1 MANRKYKTGD
11 MVQLISGGP
20 YMTVADYYE
29 DRLAMQRSI
38 VSALIYPCFLLTAAW
53 FIGSFTYGIIN
64 VALSG
69 FTGNGGGGG
78 IQGIQEYIGVYIG
91 FQIKAM
97 TVLALFIVI
106 ALLLSKLGLLRWVT
120 GIVSTFVWP
129 FSTVTRKFG
138 MARFFRSLS
147 LMLSSGLNVVHSI
160 KKSAEVTGNPY
171 IERDL
176 LQAIPHVQNGAT
188 LVEAFADSRLMTPL
202 AREMLAIGEVSGKL
216 DEQLNKAAQYHFND
230 ANEALKRAV
239 QILTYMMMTGIFL
252 LVGALVVYFWVKLY
266 GGMMDGLGI

>member
-1 MANRKYKTGD
+1 
-11 MVQLISGGP
+11 
-20 YMTVADYYE
+20 
-29 DRLAMQRSI
+29 
-38 VSALIYPCFLLTAAW
+38 
-53 FIGSFTYGIIN
+53 
-64 VALSG
+64 
-69 FTGNGGGGG
+69 
-78 IQGIQEYIGVYIG
+78 
-91 FQIKAM
+91 
-97 TVLALFIVI
+97 
-106 ALLLSKLGLLRWVT
+106 
-120 GIVSTFVWP
+120 
-129 FSTVTRKFG
+129 
-138 MARFFRSLS
+138 
-147 LMLSSGLNVVHSI
+147 MLSSGLNVVHSI